1 MHEIHRNLCNFQPI
15 LVSCRTPSD
24 VNLIGVNGG
33 KVECQIFG
41 VPKPKVVWYKDFH
54 PLKETFRVQA
64 YHYPPDVYTL
74 FIEDYITRD
83 EGLYTVVASNCCGS
97 ISHSVVVRILED
109 EQGLNSIELCITF
122 NRTFNKVFV
131 T

>member
-1 MHEIHRNLCNFQPI
+1 MVDHSLRSP
-15 LVSCRTPSD
+15 TD

-74 FIEDYITRD
+74 FIEDYITRVSCQ
-83 EGLYTVVASNCCGS
+83 LPMV
-97 ISHSVVVRILED
+97 
-109 EQGLNSIELCITF
+109 
-122 NRTFNKVFV
+122 K
-131 T
+131 

>member
-1 MHEIHRNLCNFQPI
+1 MSKFLFQPI
-15 LVSCRTPSD
+15 SISCRTPSD

-74 FIEDYITRD
+74 FIEDYITRVSCQ
-83 EGLYTVVASNCCGS
+83 LPMV
-97 ISHSVVVRILED
+97 
-109 EQGLNSIELCITF
+109 
-122 NRTFNKVFV
+122 K
-131 T
+131 

>member
-1 MHEIHRNLCNFQPI
+1 M
-15 LVSCRTPSD
+15 
-24 VNLIGVNGG
+24 NGG

-74 FIEDYITRD
+74 FIEDYITRVSCQ
-83 EGLYTVVASNCCGS
+83 LPMVKWCQLTAPFVPRMRAFTRWWPPTAAVPS
-97 ISHSVVVRILED
+97 
-109 EQGLNSIELCITF
+109 
-122 NRTFNKVFV
+122 RTLLSSAYWR
-131 T
+131 TSRSTSG

>member
-1 MHEIHRNLCNFQPI
+1 M
-15 LVSCRTPSD
+15 
-24 VNLIGVNGG
+24 NGG

-74 FIEDYITRD
+74 FIEDYITRVSCQ
-83 EGLYTVVASNCCGS
+83 LLMQWHCGATCQ
-97 ISHSVVVRILED
+97 LPLLP
-109 EQGLNSIELCITF
+109 G
-122 NRTFNKVFV
+122 
-131 T
+131 

>member
-1 MHEIHRNLCNFQPI
+1 MPI
-15 LVSCRTPSD
+15 SPTGDLDEKRARRRYGSDRTPSD

-74 FIEDYITRD
+74 FIEDYITRVSCQ
-83 EGLYTVVASNCCGS
+83 LPMV
-97 ISHSVVVRILED
+97 
-109 EQGLNSIELCITF
+109 
-122 NRTFNKVFV
+122 K
-131 T
+131 

>member
-1 MHEIHRNLCNFQPI
+1 M
-15 LVSCRTPSD
+15 
-24 VNLIGVNGG
+24 NLIGVNGG

-74 FIEDYITRD
+74 FIEDYITRVSA
-83 EGLYTVVASNCCGS
+83 GGVSSLYRVIRPVLDK
-97 ISHSVVVRILED
+97 ILLTLIWMFRC
-109 EQGLNSIELCITF
+109 QPAF
-122 NRTFNKVFV
+122 A
-131 T
+131 

>member
-1 MHEIHRNLCNFQPI
+1 MKSQQTLISCNI
-15 LVSCRTPSD
+15 SSRRTPSD

-74 FIEDYITRD
+74 FIEDYITRVSD
-83 EGLYTVVASNCCGS
+83 QLLPVEGQHMQLAK
-97 ISHSVVVRILED
+97 
-109 EQGLNSIELCITF
+109 TF
-122 NRTFNKVFV
+122 CDHCYSPM
-131 T
+131 